1 MQDLLYLFNNGV
13 NPFPT
18 GRGGLGYDPQHAITL
33 HHKHFYI
40 KGGTVRSRKSMK
52 ELRRLLY
59 LMLAVKNGTIRGSG
73 ITGRGLWDQLK
84 KYMGLMETD
93 EDIPEGFDPELYQ
106 KLKENMI
113 EEDKKAAEEGRDASI
128 YNVIDDPLEKALLES
143 MDEEEF
149 EAFETIRKRERLE
162 RGAKHLPYHKQMFY
176 NILDPEEKE
185 MFIQE
190 REAHKK
196 KDDSRIDR
204 ETKKFIKDL
213 TPDEAKEFIKDIR
226 AAKAK
231 PSFIFTP
238 SIYRREEVLTRDE
251 KDILDNIKDV
261 IDQTTV
267 KGSQFVGL
275 KQLYEHDDIYDEILP
290 DLPKDEL
297 DKLTPFID
305 EYIERKY
312 KSFLAAGRAF
322 YDDQAYQNDTFINA
336 KKSVEEEIKA
346 GKKEEDNIDIDT
358 GNKVEEYLS
367 EHPEVFH
374 DVNPEE
380 NRERSQVLNT
390 KVIGPYYNDY
400 GTELF
405 ESDAKNK
412 EAYKTQIYVKNST
425 EAAEDLA
432 TYINVIRPDFKT
444 EGKSIGQ
451 ILNDLRSSFTSTDY
465 EKLNGLLDLEASK
478 SQNYSAISKKISK
491 KENRPL
497 KDFMVVD
504 FISNKALYE
513 LKALKYQYSSYAGIS
528 EDVNPNAPIYKSRK
542 DKTMRIPD
550 YEKTPPKH
558 QGTIN
563 LVATKLGAGDSGFSF
578 VWEKNEN
585 GTKKVKNIIYKG
597 QKILSGK
604 PRDYYVIFELADGTY
619 KYDVSRDPDV
629 DVENGEL
636 VFPKYIKDGK
646 NIQIP
651 ASRLQ
656 LVRK

>member
-1 MQDLLYLFNNGV
+1 
-13 NPFPT
+13 
-18 GRGGLGYDPQHAITL
+18 
-33 HHKHFYI
+33 
-40 KGGTVRSRKSMK
+40 
-52 ELRRLLY
+52 
-59 LMLAVKNGTIRGSG
+59 MLAVKNGTIRGSG

-149 EAFETIRKRERLE
+149 EALETMRKRERLE

-231 PSFIFTP
+231 PSFIFAP

-261 IDQTTV
+261 IDQKTV
-267 KGSQFVGL
+267 NGSQFVGL

-322 YDDQAYQNDTFINA
+322 YDDQAYQNVTFINA
-336 KKSVEEEIKA
+336 KKSIEEEIQA
-346 GKKEEDNIDIDT
+346 GKKEKDNLNRDI
-358 GNKVEEYLS
+358 GNMVEEYLS

-405 ESDAKNK
+405 ETDAKTK
-412 EAYKTQIYVKNST
+412 EAYKTQIYVKGST
-425 EAAEDLA
+425 EAANELRECVK
-432 TYINVIRPDFKT
+432 IIRPDIEIKD
-444 EGKSIGQ
+444 KSIDQ
-451 ILNDLRSSFTSTDY
+451 IVNELRSSFTSTDY
-465 EKLNGLLDLEASK
+465 EDLNAALKFKASK
-478 SQNYSAISKKISK
+478 SENYSAISEKINK

-513 LKALKYQYSSYAGIS
+513 LKALKYPYSSYAGIS

-550 YEKTPPKH
+550 YEKTPPKQ

-563 LVATKLGAGDSGFSF
+563 LVATKLGAGDSGFKF
-578 VWEKNEN
+578 KWIENKN
-585 GTKKVKNIIYKG
+585 GTKKVENIIYKG
-597 QKILSGK
+597 QDIMSGK

-619 KYDVSRDPDV
+619 KYDISRDPKIHVV
-629 DVENGEL
+629 DGKL
-636 VFPKYIKDGK
+636 VFDYAISGKD
-646 NIQIP
+646 IQIP
-651 ASRLQ
+651 AARLQ
-656 LVRK
+656 LVKKKSTSI